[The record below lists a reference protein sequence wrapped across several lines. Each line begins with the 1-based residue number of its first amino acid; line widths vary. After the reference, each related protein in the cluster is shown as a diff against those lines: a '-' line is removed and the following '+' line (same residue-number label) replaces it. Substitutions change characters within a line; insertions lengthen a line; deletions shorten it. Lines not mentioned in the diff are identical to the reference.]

1 LLSVDGFVSE
11 FTSRVADSLLGPAG
25 PQRWRVLQGLA
36 AFGAHL
42 ALIAVLVLGRHW
54 EAVGPRT
61 AALWPLAL
69 FALGAGGGFVVLFR
83 SGLNQRLAPLLDG
96 DPTLALPQ
104 TLVGLVAVA
113 WGYALAGPVRGA
125 LLGALVLVLVLAMFR
140 LTPRAALVLGAVALA
155 LLWGVMRGLTL
166 ADPLRHPPEVE
177 RLNLLITALVL
188 AGVSGP
194 AMWLAHLYTRLRRQ
208 HAELRRAMVR
218 ISELATRDELTG
230 LPNRRAMAERLAA
243 ETARQA
249 RLRAPLALVLI
260 DLDHFKRINDAH
272 GHAAGDA
279 VLRGFAQRVEAELR
293 GVDVMARWGGEE
305 FLLMLPGNDVPH
317 AIQAVERLRTQ
328 PFDEVAPGL
337 VVTFS
342 AGLTACLGQGDIDP
356 AIERADQAM
365 YRAKQAG
372 RDRTTIG

>member
-1 LLSVDGFVSE
+1 MSD

-36 AFGAHL
+36 AFGAHG
-42 ALIAVLVLGRHW
+42 ALIAVLSLGRYW
-54 EAVGPRT
+54 EAVGAR
-61 AALWPLAL
+61 AAPLWPLVL

-83 SGLNQRLAPLLDG
+83 SGLNRPLARHLDG
-96 DPTLALPQ
+96 DAALALPQ
-104 TLVGLVAVA
+104 ALAGLVAVA
-113 WGYALAGPVRGA
+113 WGYALAGPARGA
-125 LLGALVLVLVLAMFR
+125 LLAALVLVLVLAMFR
-140 LTPRAALVLGAVALA
+140 LPPRRALGLGGVALV

-177 RLNLLITALVL
+177 RLHLLVTALVL

-208 HAELRRAMVR
+208 HAELRRALVR
-218 ISELATRDELTG
+218 IRELATRDDLTG

-249 RLRAPLALVLI
+249 RLQAPLALVLI

-279 VLRGFAQRVEAELR
+279 VLRGFARRVESELR

-317 AIQAVERLRTQ
+317 AVQAVERLRARLRAQ

-337 VVTFS
+337 AVTFS
-342 AGLTACLGQGDIDP
+342 AGVTACLGQGDIDS
-356 AIERADQAM
+356 AIERADRAM